1 MFTNKRIPYCVKFN
15 PDADKQNQFL
25 AGCSDKKIVQVRRR
39 RGTTSRRHV
48 CLRLTSR
55 PHACAA
61 TGQWDVNTGEIVQEY
76 DQHLAAVNSI
86 TFVDDNRRFI
96 STSDDKTVRVWDWG
110 FPVVIKYIAD
120 PTMHSMPSVAVSPN
134 STLQPLRAR
143 HCARDW
149 QADTWVWRAC
159 NTKQKQKNGG
169 SASRWTTRSWSTA
182 PATASGSTRASSSRA
197 TWSPASPASP
207 ASPPTD
213 GAYRLEEQGREGEER
228 GEERGR
234 EGEERGCRSR
244 VHCTCA

>member
-143 HCARDW
+143 HCARD
-149 QADTWVWRAC
+149 
-159 NTKQKQKNGG
+159 
-169 SASRWTTRSWSTA
+169 
-182 PATASGSTRASSSRA
+182 
-197 TWSPASPASP
+197 
-207 ASPPTD
+207 
-213 GAYRLEEQGREGEER
+213 
-228 GEERGR
+228 
-234 EGEERGCRSR
+234 
-244 VHCTCA
+244 